1 MNESDIELEN
11 EIFKMIYPLDREI
24 FMLFCKID
32 RYKDKMIEPLY
43 QYMAKMHFLLYKNE
57 MEKAT
62 EKYLMDRKKER
73 YEYESRDS
81 IFAPEKRGIFHRRN
95 KAAKLIDKK
104 VLQDWDEY
112 FEEAKKLLYKVAD
125 EVAEENKSAK
135 DPEQTTGVN
144 DLSDQVEPC
153 NVAKTPPDLP
163 ITTLQACDEL
173 VKYAPPIPQK
183 APKKET
189 RGVDAKPKAPKQGR
203 SKQNERKEIP
213 KRASAKGFT
222 STRN

>member
-11 EIFKMIYPLDREI
+11 EIFKMIYPLDRDI
-24 FMLFCKID
+24 FKIICKID
-32 RYKDKMIEPLY
+32 RYKDKMPESLY
-43 QYMAKMHFLLYKNE
+43 NVIAKMHIDIYQAE
-57 MEKAT
+57 AEKAT
-62 EKYLMDRKKER
+62 EAYFRKRKTDRYKYLARNEL
-73 YEYESRDS
+73 
-81 IFAPEKRGIFHRRN
+81 FVPEKRKKRFFTHRN
-95 KAAKLIDKK
+95 KAAKLIDEKIA
-104 VLQDWDEY
+104 QEWEEY
-112 FEEAKKLLYKVAD
+112 LETAKKLLYKSD
-125 EVAEENKSAK
+125 ELA
-135 DPEQTTGVN
+135 TTGVN

>member
-1 MNESDIELEN
+1 MNEFDIEIEN
-11 EIFKMIYPLDREI
+11 EIFKKVYPLDREI

-144 DLSDQVEPC
+144 DLSEIAAPC
-153 NVAKTPPDLP
+153 NAAKTPPDLP

-173 VKYAPPIPQK
+173 INYAPPTPQNHLITE
-183 APKKET
+183 A
-189 RGVDAKPKAPKQGR
+189 RGVDPNDNTPKTGKL
-203 SKQNERKEIP
+203 KKEET
-213 KRASAKGFT
+213 KCKK
-222 STRN
+222 

>member
-1 MNESDIELEN
+1 MSEFDIEIEN
-11 EIFKMIYPLDREI
+11 EIFKKVYPLDREI

-62 EKYLMDRKKER
+62 EEYLMDRKKAR

-104 VLQDWDEY
+104 VLQDWNEY
-112 FEEAKKLLYKVAD
+112 FEEAKKLLYKVAAG
-125 EVAEENKSAK
+125 EPA
-135 DPEQTTGVN
+135 TTGVN
-144 DLSDQVEPC
+144 DLSEIAAPC

-173 VKYAPPIPQK
+173 INYAPQKPQNPLITE
-183 APKKET
+183 A
-189 RGVDAKPKAPKQGR
+189 RGVDPNDNTPKTGKLKNEEAKCKK
-203 SKQNERKEIP
+203 
-213 KRASAKGFT
+213 
-222 STRN
+222 

>member
-1 MNESDIELEN
+1 MNEFDIEIEN
-11 EIFKMIYPLDREI
+11 EIFKKVYPLDREI

-112 FEEAKKLLYKVAD
+112 FEEAKKLLYKT
-125 EVAEENKSAK
+125 KYGGFPSA
-135 DPEQTTGVN
+135 PCAFRHTTKTRVLAPHRAQRTGRRRTTHGKEREKHVKGV
-144 DLSDQVEPC
+144 
-153 NVAKTPPDLP
+153 
-163 ITTLQACDEL
+163 
-173 VKYAPPIPQK
+173 
-183 APKKET
+183 
-189 RGVDAKPKAPKQGR
+189 
-203 SKQNERKEIP
+203 
-213 KRASAKGFT
+213 
-222 STRN
+222 